1 MQFLLIAYDAK
12 DEQAQQRRLAARE
25 RHLAQGPPLV
35 AEGKALFG
43 TAILDDE
50 GRMVGSMLVMDF
62 PTRAEFD
69 AWLETE
75 PYVTDGVWAEIQV
88 QPCQAG
94 PVFLEALGRR

>member
-12 DEQAQQRRLAARE
+12 DERARQRRLAARE
-25 RHLAQGPPLV
+25 RHLAQGPSLI

-50 GRMVGSMLVMDF
+50 GRMIGSMLVMEF
-62 PTRAEFD
+62 PTRADFD

-75 PYVTDGVWAEIQV
+75 PYVTDGVWGDVQV

-94 PVFLEALGRR
+94 PLFLEALGRG